1 MSSPKRST
9 QITVSSVLVIIV
21 IALWNAFMGDSTT
34 TPSTQPVAE
43 ATEVVVDTSSESD
56 ATPVDSASEYSDAT
70 PVDSASESSDATP
83 VDSTSQSTEATAV
96 PTKPKKKPTAVK
108 PTPATTGSLAADS
121 GFDVK
126 TDGFSFE
133 NYGNDTGISNL
144 KANDM
149 RRMFGDKVCTKIKNS
164 TCTLTSPARQW
175 MKEINAAM
183 DGGHCEGMSVTSLHM
198 FHSIVDPNAFGAPT
212 TNDLSFDGN
221 TKLQQEIAY
230 WWATQTTEPTM
241 SKVITGK
248 PSDVLKLLAASL
260 SQGKDASVFY
270 SIGIYM
276 EDGSGGHAVT
286 PISIT
291 DLGNGKYGLNV
302 YDNNWPDELRTIN
315 VNTKTERWS
324 YQASQNPKQA
334 DSLYSGDTLEITPS
348 TPRLTTQTCDFCSS
362 KGTKSSLK
370 GTSRKSTFILRATSK
385 SRSAKKTKASKKGST
400 LFVTPDGKRIGYLN
414 GQLINE
420 IAGATIRVFKSAPT
434 VWDNRGTPIVSI
446 PEGVA
451 VTLKIISDPTYN
463 YSISAFGD
471 GKVVKVSNLSVSE
484 TKASELNFGNT
495 IKSVK
500 IKSAVKTKSNILV
513 ADEVTVKNK
522 DTSTQFS
529 NVEIL
534 ADGVADVTS
543 DDTTDQYSI
552 SGNIDSKFGLAVVQT
567 DITGT
572 VVFSNAAVKMLKG
585 AKISFNVDAVNQTG
599 TSLNVSVDKNGD
611 GSTDQQTTLTD
622 NIDTKVTDSLTSDEG
637 SADQG
642 HTNP

>member
-1 MSSPKRST
+1 MTDK
-9 QITVSSVLVIIV
+9 QKKMFLFITFFLFVVALCVLVWWLV
-21 IALWNAFMGDSTT
+21 LGRFVDST
-34 TPSTQPVAE
+34 
-43 ATEVVVDTSSESD
+43 
-56 ATPVDSASEYSDAT
+56 
-70 PVDSASESSDATP
+70 SDATP
-83 VDSTSQSTEATAV
+83 VDSTSQSTDATVA
-96 PTKPKKKPTAVK
+96 PTKPKKKPTIVK

-183 DGGHCEGMSVTSLHM
+183 DGGHCEGMSVTSLHL
-198 FHSIVDPNAFGAPT
+198 FHQLEDPNTFGAPT

-230 WWATQTTEPTM
+230 WWATQTTEPTI
-241 SKVITGK
+241 SSTITGK
-248 PSDVLKLLAASL
+248 PSDVLKLISASL
-260 SQGKDASVFY
+260 NQGKDASVFY
-270 SIGIYM
+270 DLGIYM
-276 EDGSGGHAVT
+276 ADGSGGHAVT
-286 PISIT
+286 PVSIT
-291 DLGNGKYGLNV
+291 DLGNGKYGLNI
-302 YDNNWPDELRTIN
+302 YDNNWPNELRTIK
-315 VNTKTERWS
+315 VDIKAEHWS

-348 TPRLTTQTCDFCSS
+348 NQRLVPQICDFCSS

-370 GTSRKSTFILRATSK
+370 SSTRKNTFILRASSK
-385 SRSAKKTKASKKGST
+385 SRSAKKIKASKKGST

-414 GQLINE
+414 GKLINE

-434 VWDNRGTPIVSI
+434 VWDNRGMPIISI

-513 ADEVTVKNK
+513 ADELTVKNK

-567 DITGT
+567 DTTGT

-622 NIDTKVTDSLTSDEG
+622 NIDTKLTDSLTSDEG

-642 HTNP
+642 NTNP

>member
-1 MSSPKRST
+1 MSNPRKST

-34 TPSTQPVAE
+34 TPATQPVAE

-56 ATPVDSASEYSDAT
+56 ATPVDIT
-70 PVDSASESSDATP
+70 SESSDATP
-83 VDSTSQSTEATAV
+83 VDSASQSTEATAV

-108 PTPATTGSLAADS
+108 PTPATNGSLAADS

-149 RRMFGDKVCTKIKNS
+149 RRLFGDAVCTKIKNN

-183 DGGHCEGMSVTSLHM
+183 DGGHCEGMAVASLHM
-198 FHSIVDPNAFGAPT
+198 FHQIEDPNTFGAPT
-212 TNDLSFDGN
+212 TNELPFDGN
-221 TKLQQEIAY
+221 TKLQEEIAY

-248 PSDVLKLLAASL
+248 PSDVLKLLASSL

-286 PISIT
+286 PVSIT
-291 DLGNGKYGLNV
+291 DLGNSKYGLNV

-315 VNTKTERWS
+315 VNIKTERWS

-348 TPRLTTQTCDFCSS
+348 TPRLATQTCDFCGS

-370 GTSRKSTFILRATSK
+370 SSTRKNTFILRASSK
-385 SRSAKKTKASKKGST
+385 SPSTKKIKASTKGST

-414 GQLINE
+414 GKLINE

-471 GKVVKVSNLSVSE
+471 GKVVTVSNLSVSE

-500 IKSAVKTKSNILV
+500 IKSAVKTKSNIFV
-513 ADEVTVKNK
+513 GDESTVMNK
-522 DTSTQFS
+522 DTSTQFT
-529 NVEIL
+529 NVEIPV
-534 ADGVADVTS
+534 DGVANVTS
-543 DDTTDQYSI
+543 DNTNDQYSI
-552 SGNIDSKFGLAVVQT
+552 GGNIEGKFGLNVVQT
-567 DITGT
+567 DNAGT
-572 VVFSNAAVKMLKG
+572 VAFSNAAVKMLKG
-585 AKISFNVDAVNQTG
+585 ARMSFIVSSVSQDGASLDVNVDQ
-599 TSLNVSVDKNGD
+599 NGD
-611 GSTDQQTTLTD
+611 GSMDQHTTLAH
-622 NIDTKVTDSLTSDEG
+622 NSDTAAINSLTSDEG

-642 HTNP
+642 NTNP

>member
-1 MSSPKRST
+1 MSNPRKST

-34 TPSTQPVAE
+34 TPATQPVAE

-56 ATPVDSASEYSDAT
+56 ATPVDST
-70 PVDSASESSDATP
+70 SESSDATP
-83 VDSTSQSTEATAV
+83 VDSASQSTEATAV

-108 PTPATTGSLAADS
+108 PTPATNGSLAADS

-212 TNDLSFDGN
+212 TNDLAFDGN
-221 TKLQQEIAY
+221 TKLQEEIAY
-230 WWATQTTEPTM
+230 WWATQTTEPTI
-241 SKVITGK
+241 SSTITGK
-248 PSDVLKLLAASL
+248 PSDVLKLISASL
-260 SQGKDASVFY
+260 SQGKNASVFY
-270 SIGIYM
+270 DLGIYM
-276 EDGSGGHAVT
+276 ADGSGGHAVT
-286 PISIT
+286 PVSIT
-291 DLGNGKYGLNV
+291 DLGNGKYGLNI
-302 YDNNWPDELRTIN
+302 YDNNWPNELRTIK
-315 VNTKTERWS
+315 VDIKAEHWS

-348 TPRLTTQTCDFCSS
+348 NQRLVPQTCDFCGS

-370 GTSRKSTFILRATSK
+370 GTSRKSTFILRASSK
-385 SRSAKKTKASKKGST
+385 SPSTKKIKASKKGST

-434 VWDNRGTPIVSI
+434 VWDNRGMPIISI

-451 VTLKIISDPTYN
+451 VTLNIASDPTYN
-463 YSISAFGD
+463 YHISAFGN

-500 IKSAVKTKSNILV
+500 IKSAVKTKSSIFV
-513 ADEVTVKNK
+513 GDEVNVKNK

-529 NVEIL
+529 NVEIP
-534 ADGVADVTS
+534 ADGIADVTS

-552 SGNIDSKFGLAVVQT
+552 GGNIDSNFGLAVVQT
-567 DITGT
+567 DDSGS
-572 VVFSNAAVKMLKG
+572 VAFSNAAVKMLKG
-585 AKISFNVDAVNQTG
+585 ARMSFSVSAVNKAGGVLTVHV
-599 TSLNVSVDKNGD
+599 NKNGS
-611 GSTDQQTTLTD
+611 GSTDQKITLTD
-622 NIDTKVTDSLTSDEG
+622 SASTAAIDSITSDVLP
-637 SADQG
+637 ADQ
-642 HTNP
+642 TDANP